1 MRKVGGRA
9 VPQYHLYLGGG
20 FGNETASFG
29 RLAAKLPARRV
40 PEAVVRLIK
49 IYDAERAPGEAPETF
64 LGRLPPQRVTAVLAD
79 LEQPQAYGE
88 DDFIDLDEQKQF
100 AVQLSEGECAS

>member
-1 MRKVGGRA
+1 MNSEWNRSPTRTWRKYDG
-9 VPQYHLYLGGG
+9 
-20 FGNETASFG
+20 ETRSL
-29 RLAAKLPARRV
+29 RKTIHS
-40 PEAVVRLIK
+40 PEAIVRLIK

-64 LGRLPPQRVTAVLAD
+64 LGRLPPQRVTALLAD
-79 LEQPQAYGE
+79 LEQPQTYGE